1 MYNQNSQVIHES
13 SNVVINDISYDQDI
27 IKSQILTQESIGD
40 NPNDIPKRDID
51 PSIDED
57 VPLDD
62 TPKKMRNKNRSR
74 VPKNHLIS
82 NVIGNVNEQV
92 VTRRQSRL
100 NEMNLVF
107 YTFQLDPKNM
117 EKALGD
123 ESLTTTLQEKLN

>member
-1 MYNQNSQVIHES
+1 METT
-13 SNVVINDISYDQDI
+13 
-27 IKSQILTQESIGD
+27 KD